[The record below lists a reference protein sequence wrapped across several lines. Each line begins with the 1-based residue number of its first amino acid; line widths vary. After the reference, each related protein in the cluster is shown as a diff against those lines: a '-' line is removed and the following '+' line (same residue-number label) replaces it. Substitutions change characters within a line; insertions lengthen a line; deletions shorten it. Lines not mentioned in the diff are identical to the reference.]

1 MQQVIIAIH
10 LMVVTA
16 LVILVLYQKSEGGA
30 LGMGG
35 SGVFTGRGQANA
47 LTRATGILATIFF
60 LTSILLTVL
69 PAWERRAAGGD
80 DWTKAIDQGDVKLK
94 EVKPGE
100 KAPEPGKD
108 SLFDQLQ
115 RAQQK
120 RQQGGA
126 PATEAPAAPKAEA
139 PKAEA
144 PKADAPKADAPKSEP
159 VMEAPKVEQP
169 KAPAAEAPKTE
180 APKTEAPPLRRPR
193 LPRQRLPRPRLR
205 NPKRRRPRPPLRL
218 RLPRPRRP
226 TRRSSGSRRS
236 SKLGARHSTAM
247 TLRWGRRLPRRN
259 KRYPNSSKGVRR

>member
-60 LTSILLTVL
+60 ITSIALTVI

-80 DWTKAIDQGDVKLK
+80 DWTKAIDQGDIKFK
-94 EVKPGE
+94 ELKPGE
-100 KAPEPGKD
+100 KAPEAGKD
-108 SLFDQLQ
+108 SVFDQLQ

-120 RQQGGA
+120 RQQGATGA
-126 PATEAPAAPKAEA
+126 AEEKPELRPSQEPPKAEAPKTEAPKAEA

-144 PKADAPKADAPKSEP
+144 VKPAEAPKMDAPKTE
-159 VMEAPKVEQP
+159 
-169 KAPAAEAPKTE
+169 APAAEAPKVEPPKAE
-180 APKTEAPPLRRPR
+180 APKVEAPKAETPAPV
-193 LPRQRLPRPRLR
+193 PAAPSQW
-205 NPKRRRPRPPLRL
+205 KS
-218 RLPRPRRP
+218 P
-226 TRRSSGSRRS
+226 TQ
-236 SKLGARHSTAM
+236 
-247 TLRWGRRLPRRN
+247 
-259 KRYPNSSKGVRR
+259 

>member
-60 LTSILLTVL
+60 LTSIALTVL

-80 DWTKAIDQGDVKLK
+80 DWTKAIDQGDIKLK

-100 KAPEPGKD
+100 KAPEAGKD
-108 SLFDQLQ
+108 SVFEQLQ

-120 RQQGGA
+120 RQQSTPVA
-126 PATEAPAAPKAEA
+126 PAEEKPALRPSQEPPKAEAPKSEPATEAPKTEAPKNEAPAAEAPKAPEATKSETPAPAEA

-144 PKADAPKADAPKSEP
+144 PKPETAAPEAPKASDAT
-159 VMEAPKVEQP
+159 
-169 KAPAAEAPKTE
+169 KAETPADKPAA
-180 APKTEAPPLRRPR
+180 
-193 LPRQRLPRPRLR
+193 
-205 NPKRRRPRPPLRL
+205 
-218 RLPRPRRP
+218 P
-226 TRRSSGSRRS
+226 TQWKSP
-236 SKLGARHSTAM
+236 TQ
-247 TLRWGRRLPRRN
+247 
-259 KRYPNSSKGVRR
+259 

>member
-60 LTSILLTVL
+60 LTSIALTVL

-80 DWTKAIDQGDVKLK
+80 DWTKAIDQGDIKLK

-100 KAPEPGKD
+100 KAPEAGKD
-108 SLFDQLQ
+108 SVFEQLQ

-120 RQQGGA
+120 RQQSTPVA
-126 PATEAPAAPKAEA
+126 PAPAEEKPALRPSQEPPKAEAPKAEPKTEAPKAEAPKTEAPAAEAPKAPEATKSEAPAPAEA

-144 PKADAPKADAPKSEP
+144 PKPESAAPEAPKAETPADK
-159 VMEAPKVEQP
+159 
-169 KAPAAEAPKTE
+169 PAAPMQWKS
-180 APKTEAPPLRRPR
+180 
-193 LPRQRLPRPRLR
+193 
-205 NPKRRRPRPPLRL
+205 
-218 RLPRPRRP
+218 P
-226 TRRSSGSRRS
+226 TQ
-236 SKLGARHSTAM
+236 
-247 TLRWGRRLPRRN
+247 
-259 KRYPNSSKGVRR
+259 

>member
-60 LTSILLTVL
+60 LTSIALTVL

-80 DWTKAIDQGDVKLK
+80 DWTKALDQGDIKLK

-100 KAPEPGKD
+100 KAPEAGKD
-108 SLFDQLQ
+108 SVFEQLQ

-120 RQQGGA
+120 RQQSTPVA
-126 PATEAPAAPKAEA
+126 PAEEKPALRPSQEPPKAEAPKSEPVTEAPKAEAPKSEAPAAEAPKAPEATTKPETPAPAEA

-144 PKADAPKADAPKSEP
+144 PKPETAAPEAPKASDAT
-159 VMEAPKVEQP
+159 
-169 KAPAAEAPKTE
+169 KAETPADKPAAPTE
-180 APKTEAPPLRRPR
+180 WKS
-193 LPRQRLPRPRLR
+193 
-205 NPKRRRPRPPLRL
+205 
-218 RLPRPRRP
+218 P
-226 TRRSSGSRRS
+226 TQ
-236 SKLGARHSTAM
+236 
-247 TLRWGRRLPRRN
+247 
-259 KRYPNSSKGVRR
+259 

>member
-60 LTSILLTVL
+60 MTSIALTVL

-80 DWTKAIDQGDVKLK
+80 DWTKAVDPGSIQLK
-94 EVKPGE
+94 EIKKPDAAGGEAAPE

-108 SLFDQLQ
+108 SIFDQLQ

-120 RQQGGA
+120 RQQSA
-126 PATEAPAAPKAEA
+126 PVEAPPPAAP
-139 PKAEA
+139 
-144 PKADAPKADAPKSEP
+144 
-159 VMEAPKVEQP
+159 
-169 KAPAAEAPKTE
+169 APA
-180 APKTEAPPLRRPR
+180 
-193 LPRQRLPRPRLR
+193 
-205 NPKRRRPRPPLRL
+205 
-218 RLPRPRRP
+218 
-226 TRRSSGSRRS
+226 
-236 SKLGARHSTAM
+236 
-247 TLRWGRRLPRRN
+247 
-259 KRYPNSSKGVRR
+259 

>member
-60 LTSILLTVL
+60 LTSIALTVL

-80 DWTKAIDQGDVKLK
+80 DWTKAIDQGDVNFK

-120 RQQGGA
+120 RQQGVPGGA
-126 PATEAPAAPKAEA
+126 PDAQAPKPEAPKAEA

-144 PKADAPKADAPKSEP
+144 PKA
-159 VMEAPKVEQP
+159 EAPKI
-169 KAPAAEAPKTE
+169 EAPKTE
-180 APKTEAPPLRRPR
+180 APKAEPVTEAPKAEAPATEA
-193 LPRQRLPRPRLR
+193 
-205 NPKRRRPRPPLRL
+205 PKAEAPAAEAPKAETPAA
-218 RLPRPRRP
+218 PAAPSQWKSP
-226 TRRSSGSRRS
+226 TQ
-236 SKLGARHSTAM
+236 
-247 TLRWGRRLPRRN
+247 
-259 KRYPNSSKGVRR
+259 

>member
-35 SGVFTGRGQANA
+35 GSGVFTGRGQANA

-60 LTSILLTVL
+60 LTSIALTVL

-80 DWTKAIDQGDVKLK
+80 DWTKAVDQGDVK
-94 EVKPGE
+94 VAPIKPGE
-100 KAPEPGKD
+100 KAPEPKSD

-120 RQQGGA
+120 RQQGGDAVA
-126 PATEAPAAPKAEA
+126 PAPAPAAPKVDAPKAAEPVIEAPKAEAPAAPAPEAPKAEA

-144 PKADAPKADAPKSEP
+144 PA
-159 VMEAPKVEQP
+159 
-169 KAPAAEAPKTE
+169 APAAPATPAPADKPIQWKSP
-180 APKTEAPPLRRPR
+180 A
-193 LPRQRLPRPRLR
+193 
-205 NPKRRRPRPPLRL
+205 N
-218 RLPRPRRP
+218 
-226 TRRSSGSRRS
+226 
-236 SKLGARHSTAM
+236 
-247 TLRWGRRLPRRN
+247 
-259 KRYPNSSKGVRR
+259 

>member
-139 PKAEA
+139 PKA
-144 PKADAPKADAPKSEP
+144 DAPKADAPKSEP

-180 APKTEAPPLRRPR
+180 APKTEAPAAPAPEA
-193 LPRQRLPRPRLR
+193 
-205 NPKRRRPRPPLRL
+205 PKAEAPKAEAPKAEAPAA
-218 RLPRPRRP
+218 PAAPAAP
-226 TRRSSGSRRS
+226 KADAPIQWKS
-236 SKLGARHSTAM
+236 
-247 TLRWGRRLPRRN
+247 PQQ
-259 KRYPNSSKGVRR
+259 

>member
-60 LTSILLTVL
+60 LTSIALTVL

-80 DWTKAIDQGDVKLK
+80 DWTKAIDQGDIKLK

-100 KAPEPGKD
+100 KAPEAGKD
-108 SLFDQLQ
+108 SVFEQLQ

-120 RQQGGA
+120 RQQGTPVA
-126 PATEAPAAPKAEA
+126 PAPAEEKPALRPSQEPPKAEAPKAEPKTEAPKAEAPKSEAPAAEAPKAPEATKSEAPAPAEA

-144 PKADAPKADAPKSEP
+144 PKPETAAPEAPKAETPADK
-159 VMEAPKVEQP
+159 
-169 KAPAAEAPKTE
+169 PAAPMQWKS
-180 APKTEAPPLRRPR
+180 
-193 LPRQRLPRPRLR
+193 
-205 NPKRRRPRPPLRL
+205 
-218 RLPRPRRP
+218 P
-226 TRRSSGSRRS
+226 TQ
-236 SKLGARHSTAM
+236 
-247 TLRWGRRLPRRN
+247 
-259 KRYPNSSKGVRR
+259 

>member
-60 LTSILLTVL
+60 ITSIALTVL

-80 DWTKAIDQGDVKLK
+80 DWTKAIDQGDVKFK
-94 EVKPGE
+94 EMKPGE
-100 KAPEPGKD
+100 KAPEAGKD

-126 PATEAPAAPKAEA
+126 PAPAPAEAPKAEA

-144 PKADAPKADAPKSEP
+144 PKAEAPKSEP
-159 VMEAPKVEQP
+159 VMEAPKVEAP
-169 KAPAAEAPKTE
+169 KAEAPKAEAPKAEAPKPQTQWTSPGEAPKADAPKADAPKTE
-180 APKTEAPPLRRPR
+180 APKTEAPKAEAPAAEA
-193 LPRQRLPRPRLR
+193 
-205 NPKRRRPRPPLRL
+205 PKAGA
-218 RLPRPRRP
+218 P
-226 TRRSSGSRRS
+226 TQWKS
-236 SKLGARHSTAM
+236 
-247 TLRWGRRLPRRN
+247 PQ
-259 KRYPNSSKGVRR
+259 

>member
-60 LTSILLTVL
+60 LTSIALTVL

-80 DWTKAIDQGDVKLK
+80 DWTKAIDQGDIKFK
-94 EVKPGE
+94 EMKPGE
-100 KAPEPGKD
+100 KAPESGKD

-126 PATEAPAAPKAEA
+126 PAPAEAPKAEA

-144 PKADAPKADAPKSEP
+144 PKADAPKAEAPKSEP
-159 VMEAPKVEQP
+159 VMEAPKVEAP
-169 KAPAAEAPKTE
+169 KAEAPKAEAPKVEAPKAEAPAAEAPKPQTQWTSPAGEAPKAEAPKTE
-180 APKTEAPPLRRPR
+180 APKAEAPKAEAPSAPAAEA
-193 LPRQRLPRPRLR
+193 
-205 NPKRRRPRPPLRL
+205 PKAGA
-218 RLPRPRRP
+218 P
-226 TRRSSGSRRS
+226 TQWKS
-236 SKLGARHSTAM
+236 
-247 TLRWGRRLPRRN
+247 PQ
-259 KRYPNSSKGVRR
+259 

>member
-60 LTSILLTVL
+60 LTSIALTVL

-80 DWTKAIDQGDVKLK
+80 DWTKAIDQGDIKFK
-94 EVKPGE
+94 EMKPGE
-100 KAPEPGKD
+100 KAPESGKD

-126 PATEAPAAPKAEA
+126 PAPAEAPKAEA

-144 PKADAPKADAPKSEP
+144 PKAEAPKAEAPKSEP
-159 VMEAPKVEQP
+159 VMEAPKVEAP
-169 KAPAAEAPKTE
+169 KAEAPKAEAPKAEAPAAEAPKPQTQWTSPAGE
-180 APKTEAPPLRRPR
+180 APKAEAPKAEAPSAPAAEA
-193 LPRQRLPRPRLR
+193 
-205 NPKRRRPRPPLRL
+205 PKAGA
-218 RLPRPRRP
+218 P
-226 TRRSSGSRRS
+226 TQWKS
-236 SKLGARHSTAM
+236 
-247 TLRWGRRLPRRN
+247 PQ
-259 KRYPNSSKGVRR
+259 

>member
-60 LTSILLTVL
+60 LTSIALTVL

-80 DWTKAIDQGDVKLK
+80 DWTKALDQGDIQLK

-100 KAPEPGKD
+100 KAPEAGKD
-108 SLFDQLQ
+108 SVFEQLQ

-120 RQQGGA
+120 RQQSTPVA
-126 PATEAPAAPKAEA
+126 PAEEKPALRPSQEPPKAEAPKSEPVTEAPKTEAPKSEAPAAEAPKAPEATKAPETTKSETPAPAEA

-144 PKADAPKADAPKSEP
+144 PKPETAAPEAPKASDAT
-159 VMEAPKVEQP
+159 
-169 KAPAAEAPKTE
+169 KAETPADKPAAPTE
-180 APKTEAPPLRRPR
+180 WKSPS
-193 LPRQRLPRPRLR
+193 Q
-205 NPKRRRPRPPLRL
+205 
-218 RLPRPRRP
+218 
-226 TRRSSGSRRS
+226 
-236 SKLGARHSTAM
+236 
-247 TLRWGRRLPRRN
+247 
-259 KRYPNSSKGVRR
+259 